1 MEVSDKYASRGVSA
15 GKADVHEAIK
25 NIDKGLYPSAF
36 CKIIPD
42 MLSGDPE
49 KCLIMH
55 ADGAGHKIILGICLL
70 EGNGRSQRMAGD
82 SPRRGGDEYR

>member
-1 MEVSDKYASRGVSA
+1 MHQRCFS

-42 MLSGDPE
+42 MLTVMIL

-55 ADGAGHKIILGICLL
+55 ADGAGQDHPCICLL
-70 EGNGRSQRMAGD
+70 EGNGD
-82 SPRRGGDEYR
+82 